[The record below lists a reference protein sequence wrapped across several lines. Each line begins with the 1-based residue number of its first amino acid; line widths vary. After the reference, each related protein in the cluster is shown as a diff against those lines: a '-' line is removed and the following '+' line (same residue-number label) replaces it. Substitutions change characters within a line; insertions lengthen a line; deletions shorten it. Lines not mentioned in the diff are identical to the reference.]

1 MEAIGLVEIIRKY
14 GILSD
19 NNNGFLKVKEKE
31 TGIDINTM
39 PLPFSHG
46 LHFQEQV
53 EALNDWQRYLQVLEK
68 EILASKVKVLSLLT
82 TKDDV
87 ITKLGKDLYHIKDHE
102 GLISRAT
109 ETILEL
115 CLQVDVVTLKIL
127 DLQNQSD
134 NKNPEVVTIVVITF
148 VKQDGLQ
155 HELNSQTQMIEHFK
169 KLLEKSRFDHAL
181 VLMKNKHKIYGRR

>member
-1 MEAIGLVEIIRKY
+1 
-14 GILSD
+14 
-19 NNNGFLKVKEKE
+19 
-31 TGIDINTM
+31 
-39 PLPFSHG
+39 
-46 LHFQEQV
+46 
-53 EALNDWQRYLQVLEK
+53 
-68 EILASKVKVLSLLT
+68 VLSLLT